1 MRVLD
6 LNSDA
11 DSPAGMGGRQAVSLD
26 AKGGKTVE
34 ERTILTALGNIVDSL
49 GTLSLVATAPDDPL
63 ALPEPPSAE
72 QTAAYEA
79 HVNADRGRRW
89 TRATTTC
96 WPCRCATIRRA
107 TPTEPGLYLLEF
119 LGKLKE
125 EPDYNRNFSA
135 EGQRTLAT
143 YVADLR
149 EL

>member
-1 MRVLD
+1 M
-6 LNSDA
+6 
-11 DSPAGMGGRQAVSLD
+11 
-26 AKGGKTVE
+26 E

-63 ALPEPPSAE
+63 ALPEPPGPG
-72 QTAAYEA
+72 QIAAYET
-79 HVNADRGRRW
+79 HVSAVKDQVDASYHDLLAMSVRDYQAGYADR
-89 TRATTTC
+89 A
-96 WPCRCATIRRA
+96 
-107 TPTEPGLYLLEF
+107 GLYLLEF

-125 EPDYNRNFSA
+125 EPDYDRKFSV

>member
-6 LNSDA
+6 LNSGVDP
-11 DSPAGMGGRQAVSLD
+11 PAGMGGRQAAALD
-26 AKGGKTVE
+26 AEGGTTVE
-34 ERTILTALGNIVDSL
+34 ERTILTAMGNIVDSL

-63 ALPEPPSAE
+63 ALPEPPNAE
-72 QTAAYEA
+72 QTAAYEG
-79 HVNADRGRRW
+79 HVNRIKAEVDAGYHNLLAMSVRDYQAGYADR
-89 TRATTTC
+89 A
-96 WPCRCATIRRA
+96 
-107 TPTEPGLYLLEF
+107 GLYLLEF

-125 EPDYNRNFSA
+125 EPDFGRNFSA

>member
-1 MRVLD
+1 M
-6 LNSDA
+6 
-11 DSPAGMGGRQAVSLD
+11 
-26 AKGGKTVE
+26 E

-63 ALPEPPSAE
+63 ALPEPPGPE
-72 QTAAYEA
+72 QVTAYEA
-79 HVNADRGRRW
+79 HVNSVKGQVDAGYHNLLAMSVRDYQAGYADR
-89 TRATTTC
+89 A
-96 WPCRCATIRRA
+96 
-107 TPTEPGLYLLEF
+107 GLYLLEF

-125 EPDYNRNFSA
+125 EPDYDRNFSA

>member
-1 MRVLD
+1 M
-6 LNSDA
+6 
-11 DSPAGMGGRQAVSLD
+11 
-26 AKGGKTVE
+26 E

-63 ALPEPPSAE
+63 ALPEPPGPE
-72 QTAAYEA
+72 QIAAYET
-79 HVNADRGRRW
+79 HVSSVKDQVDASYHSLLAMSVRDYQAGYADR
-89 TRATTTC
+89 A
-96 WPCRCATIRRA
+96 
-107 TPTEPGLYLLEF
+107 GLYLLEF

-125 EPDYNRNFSA
+125 EPDYGRKFSV

>member
-1 MRVLD
+1 M
-6 LNSDA
+6 
-11 DSPAGMGGRQAVSLD
+11 
-26 AKGGKTVE
+26 E

-63 ALPEPPSAE
+63 ALPEPPGPE
-72 QTAAYEA
+72 QTTAYDA
-79 HVNADRGRRW
+79 HVNAIKAQVDASYHSLLVMSMRDYQAGYADR
-89 TRATTTC
+89 A
-96 WPCRCATIRRA
+96 
-107 TPTEPGLYLLEF
+107 GLYLLEF

-125 EPDYNRNFSA
+125 EPDYDRSFSV

>member
-1 MRVLD
+1 M
-6 LNSDA
+6 NSGA
-11 DSPAGMGGRQAVSLD
+11 DSPAGMGVGSPPLD

-34 ERTILTALGNIVDSL
+34 ERTILAALGNIVDSL

-63 ALPEPPSAE
+63 ALPEPPDAE

-79 HVNADRGRRW
+79 HVSAIKAQVEASYHNLLAMSVRDYQAGYADR
-89 TRATTTC
+89 A
-96 WPCRCATIRRA
+96 
-107 TPTEPGLYLLEF
+107 GLYLLEF

-125 EPDYNRNFSA
+125 EPDYDRSFSA